1 MVHVR
6 HHLQSAVLVLA
17 FFCVIGW
24 AQEKPADI
32 PLRWRGLIG
41 EYVNEGETL
50 SVLERD
56 GDLYL
61 QETSGLSRRLQQ
73 KSEDTFSAVEMGAFG
88 VVSCRFDRNED
99 GAAKLLFVD
108 GREYRRIAYGGT
120 DGESFRIEPLRAP
133 SLLRQEALRANP
145 PNELGD
151 FFQSDLVEL
160 VMLDSTIRLDIRYAS
175 TNNFMGEQFYSQA
188 RAFLQRPAAEALVRV
203 HRSLIA
209 LGYGL
214 VIHDAY
220 RPWYVT
226 KMFWDATPQAQKE
239 FVADPAKGSRHNRGC
254 AVDLS
259 LFDPRTGRTVEMVT
273 GYDEFSHR
281 AAPEYTGGTS
291 LQRWHRALLRQM
303 MEREGFKVFES
314 EWWHFDYRD
323 WRKYPIGTATF
334 EELQ

>member
-1 MVHVR
+1 MVQAYKVR
-6 HHLQSAVLVLA
+6 RSALVLLA
-17 FFCVIGW
+17 LTCVVSW
-24 AQEKPADI
+24 AQEKPADV
-32 PLRWRGLIG
+32 PPRWKGLIG
-41 EYVNEGETL
+41 EYMRGGETL

-61 QETSGLSRRLQQ
+61 QEKPNQLHRLRN
-73 KSEDTFSAVEMGAFG
+73 KTENIFLAETATHGT
-88 VVSCRFDRNED
+88 VSCRFDRWGD
-99 GAAKLLFVD
+99 GTAKLVVVNEK
-108 GREYRRIAYGGT
+108 EYRRIAYGGD
-120 DGESFRIEPLRAP
+120 DGESFRIKPLRAP
-133 SLLRQEALRANP
+133 SLLQQEALRADP
-145 PNELGD
+145 PKETGEFLRP
-151 FFQSDLVEL
+151 DLVEL
-160 VMLDSTIRLDIRYAS
+160 VLLDSTIRLDIRYAS
-175 TNNFMGEQFYSQA
+175 ANNFMGERFYSQA
-188 RAFLQRPAAEALVRV
+188 RAFLQRPAAEALVRI
-203 HRSLIA
+203 HQALAA

-214 VIHDAY
+214 VIYDAY

-259 LFDPRTGRTVEMVT
+259 MFDLRTGRTIEMVT

-291 LQRWHRALLRQM
+291 LQRWHRALLRRM
-303 MEREGFKVFES
+303 MESEGFKVFES

-334 EELQ
+334 EELR